1 MNTVFQLSIESECL
15 IFRVKELD
23 FMWHIST
30 LLFIILYYFFTLHPG
45 VQIYEIHLF
54 IISVLTI
61 YDAVNMGRVIRG
73 QRKGAGSIF
82 IPNTEKE
89 LQSLGHWTT
98 LNVMVTWKVLLRRS
112 YMTLDVLLHWRL
124 IFIATEGM
132 YTGQF
137 VYCGKKGY
145 VLVFVK
151 HKSVINPCYKFL

>member
-1 MNTVFQLSIESECL
+1 MTHFNITFYHFV
-15 IFRVKELD
+15 
-23 FMWHIST
+23 
-30 LLFIILYYFFTLHPG
+30 LLFTLHPG

-98 LNVMVTWKVLLRRS
+98 LNVMVT
-112 YMTLDVLLHWRL
+112 
-124 IFIATEGM
+124 
-132 YTGQF
+132 
-137 VYCGKKGY
+137 
-145 VLVFVK
+145 
-151 HKSVINPCYKFL
+151 